1 MPLWILALKET
12 RASANDSLF
21 DFAKP
26 VVVVEE
32 PATPVSRRDA
42 WVAPLKR
49 LAQDFGPDG
58 AGVGSVVAASA
69 FPCVA
74 SPSGPLA
81 TASDSGFTSEDGA
94 LGESDLA
101 SAAIGDCL
109 ARTLGS
115 AGMIGGGTLR

>member
-1 MPLWILALKET
+1 MALKET

-26 VVVVEE
+26 AAVVEE
-32 PATPVSRRDA
+32 PATPVSRRA
-42 WVAPLKR
+42 VWVGPLKR

-58 AGVGSVVAASA
+58 AGAGSAVASSA
-69 FPCVA
+69 LACGA

-81 TASDSGFTSEDGA
+81 TASDSGFASDDGA
-94 LGESDLA
+94 LGEADLA
-101 SAAIGDCL
+101 SVAIGDCFV
-109 ARTLGS
+109 RTLGS